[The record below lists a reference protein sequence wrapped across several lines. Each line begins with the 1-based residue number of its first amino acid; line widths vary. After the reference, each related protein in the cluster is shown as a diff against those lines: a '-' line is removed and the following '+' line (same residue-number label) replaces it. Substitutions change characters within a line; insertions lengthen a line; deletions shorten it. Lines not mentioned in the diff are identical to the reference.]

1 MAGIFADYYLLFL
14 LAAAVGGY
22 LAYRTF
28 GSRETPAPTGASS
41 FDYRDPYLI
50 AALRGG
56 PAAVIELAIVGLL
69 DRGLLQSDD
78 LEFNEKAR
86 LKVSRPDAAEFAGS
100 AVERAL
106 LRAAASPIGARDI
119 AADLAVVV
127 AASGYGDRLV
137 SLGLA
142 VDWDMRRRRH
152 GEMFLCFVPAIAMV
166 AIRIMMTPK
175 HWFFF
180 AVLGVFVIGPAFYF
194 ARQKG
199 EARGEAMLNELAGL
213 FAGLSA
219 RADDLRRGRTISD
232 AMFCAA
238 TYGLW
243 RLPASEYP
251 AADFYSSEERRRRA
265 KKDENSGC
273 GSGSCGSSCSSSD
286 GGGGGDGGG
295 GCGGGCGGG

>member
-1 MAGIFADYYLLFL
+1 MAGFFADYYLLFL
-14 LAAAVGGY
+14 LAAAIGGY
-22 LAYRTF
+22 FAYRTF
-28 GSRETPAPTGASS
+28 GLRETPAPAGAAS

-56 PAAVIELAIVGLL
+56 PAAVVELAIVGLL
-69 DRGLLQSDD
+69 DRGLLQCDD
-78 LEFNEKAR
+78 LEFDQNAR
-86 LKVSRPDAAEFAGS
+86 LKVSRPDAVEFTGN

-106 LRAAASPIGARDI
+106 LRAAAAHIGARDI
-119 AADLAVVV
+119 AADFSVV
-127 AASGYGDRLV
+127 AAASSYGDRLV

-142 VDWDMRRRRH
+142 VDWEMRVRRY
-152 GEMFLCFVPAIAMV
+152 GEIALCFVPAIAVV
-166 AIRIMMTPK
+166 AIRVMMTPGS
-175 HWFFF
+175 WFFF
-180 AVLGVFVIGPAFYF
+180 VALGALVIGPAYYF
-194 ARQKG
+194 ARQKS
-199 EARGEAMLNELAGL
+199 EARGEAMLSELSVL

-219 RADDLRRGRTISD
+219 RANDLRRGRSVSD

-238 TYGLW
+238 TFGLW

-251 AADFYSSEERRRRA
+251 AADFYSSEERRRRE
-265 KKDENSGC
+265 KKDAGSSC

>member
-1 MAGIFADYYLLFL
+1 MRECLE
-14 LAAAVGGY
+14 
-22 LAYRTF
+22 AYGELDDTQK
-28 GSRETPAPTGASS
+28 A
-41 FDYRDPYLI
+41 
-50 AALRGG
+50 
-56 PAAVIELAIVGLL
+56 ELATLL
-69 DRGLLQSDD
+69 EAPPLVEVKNLMATTSERGMAQ
-78 LEFNEKAR
+78 
-86 LKVSRPDAAEFAGS
+86 
-100 AVERAL
+100 
-106 LRAAASPIGARDI
+106 
-119 AADLAVVV
+119 
-127 AASGYGDRLV
+127 
-137 SLGLA
+137 
-142 VDWDMRRRRH
+142 
-152 GEMFLCFVPAIAMV
+152 
-166 AIRIMMTPK
+166 
-175 HWFFF
+175 
-180 AVLGVFVIGPAFYF
+180 
-194 ARQKG
+194 G